1 MSVATLPQEL
11 AQNLDVLG
19 VAERWQDEGRQ
30 LVLAT
35 VIETWGSA
43 PRPVGSHLIIDGNG
57 EFEGSVSGGCVEGA
71 VVAEAME
78 VLEEG
83 KARKIEFGVADETA
97 WRVGLSC
104 GGKIGVYLQPLT
116 SEADHGHI
124 RLLNASKAQR
134 QPVALLTNL
143 ETGLSSVMLY
153 GDDAED
159 SALADAFESG
169 VRSGKSG
176 QVQSAAGE
184 EYFLSM
190 QVPAT
195 RIVVVGAVHI
205 TQALVPIA
213 QTAGFDITI
222 VDPRTAFASEERF
235 PHVPLLAEWPEEVM
249 DQLKLD
255 PFTAVAAVT
264 HDPKIDDLPLMEALK
279 AGCFYVGALGSR
291 KTHAK
296 RCERFLAAGLSE
308 DDLARI
314 KAPIGLDI
322 GAANPAEI
330 AVAVLAEII
339 VTLRG
344 TKAEQKKAG

>member
-1 MSVATLPQEL
+1 MSVSTVPQEL
-11 AQNLDVLG
+11 SQNLDVLG
-19 VAERWQDEGRQ
+19 VAERWQAEGRK

-43 PRPVGSHLIIDGNG
+43 PRPVGSYLIIDENG

-71 VVAEAME
+71 VVAEAMD
-78 VLEEG
+78 VLEDG

-104 GGKIGVYLQPLT
+104 GGRIGVYLQPLT
-116 SEADHGHI
+116 GETDRNHI
-124 RLLNASKAQR
+124 KLLNASKAGR
-134 QPVALLTNL
+134 QPAALLSNL
-143 ETGLSSVMLY
+143 GTGASSVMLY
-153 GDDAED
+153 ASDAQD
-159 SALADAFESG
+159 AALAAAFENG

-176 QVQSAAGE
+176 VVQSQDGE

-205 TQALVPIA
+205 SQALVPIA

-222 VDPRTAFASEERF
+222 VDPRTAFASPERF
-235 PHVPLLAEWPEEVM
+235 PDVPLLAEWPEDVM
-249 DQLKLD
+249 DQLKFD
-255 PFTAVAAVT
+255 PFTAVAVVT
-264 HDPKIDDLPLMEALK
+264 HDPKIDDLPLIEALK

-296 RCERFLAAGLSE
+296 RRERLLAAGLTEE
-308 DDLARI
+308 DFARI
-314 KAPIGLDI
+314 KAPIGIDI

-330 AVAVLAEII
+330 AVAVLAQII
-339 VTLRG
+339 VALRG
-344 TKAEQKKAG
+344 TKAEQKKAV